1 MPNWFDKKLKFFG
14 VNYPYFVKKQNCLKS
29 HISNLPSNS
38 YFAPMQ
44 FNQIV
49 GQAAIKKRLI
59 NSVTDNRVSHAQ
71 LFLGPEGSGSLA
83 LAVAYAQFLSCEDK
97 QPNDSCGVCSSCRKY
112 QKLMHPDLHFSYP
125 FFAKHKDDNALTFI
139 EQWREAFLA
148 NPYLSL
154 DIWRDYLEAE
164 NKQANINIAECHQII
179 KKLSF
184 KPFESAYKI
193 LILWLPEYLD
203 KEGNALLKIIEEP
216 QPNTLFLLVAQ
227 NQDQI
232 LNTILSRTQLIKIS
246 CLTYED
252 IKGQMIGQYHQT
264 ENAAAEIAY
273 LSNGNMT
280 EALGMLGQEDKSYHN
295 LFVQWLRYCFANK
308 GIELVSFVDQLA
320 KMGRE
325 NQKNFIRYGISF
337 IRECCLLMAE
347 AGSLVH
353 LPAAELETAQRMA
366 KVMTISMANAISA
379 ELEKAHYH
387 IERNA
392 NPKILFLDVSLQ
404 IISFVKAK
412 SSPQGNHYI
421 PN

>member
-1 MPNWFDKKLKFFG
+1 
-14 VNYPYFVKKQNCLKS
+14 
-29 HISNLPSNS
+29 
-38 YFAPMQ
+38 MQ
-44 FNQIV
+44 FKDIV
-49 GQAAIKKRLI
+49 GQEAVKQRLV
-59 NSVTDNRVSHAQ
+59 NTVAENRVSHAQ

-83 LAVAYAQFLSCEDK
+83 LAVAYAQFLSCENK
-97 QPNDSCGVCSSCRKY
+97 QADDSCGECASCRKY

-125 FFAKHKDDNALTFI
+125 FFAKHKDDTALTFI
-139 EQWREAFLA
+139 EQWREAFTV

-154 DIWRDYLEAE
+154 DDWRGYLDAE

-184 KPFESAYKI
+184 KPFESIYKI

-216 QPNTLFLLVAQ
+216 QPNTLFILVAQ

-232 LNTILSRTQLIKIS
+232 LNTILSRTQLVKIPS
-246 CLTYED
+246 LTYDE
-252 IKGQMIGQYHQT
+252 IKQHLLTQHNQT
-264 ENAAAEIAY
+264 EDAAAEIAY
-273 LSNGNMT
+273 LSNGNLT
-280 EALGMLGQEDKSYHN
+280 EALAMLQQDNKGYHD
-295 LFVQWLRYCFANK
+295 LFVQWLRLCFSNK
-308 GIELVSFVDQLA
+308 GLEVLSFVDQFA

-337 IRECCLLMAE
+337 IRECCLLMAG
-347 AGSLVH
+347 AGNLVH
-353 LPAAELETAQRMA
+353 LPAKELETAQ
-366 KVMTISMANAISA
+366 KMTNVLSIEKSQYISD

-387 IERNA
+387 VERNA

-404 IISFVKAK
+404 IIKILNLK
-412 SSPQGNHYI
+412 TIPQGSQYI

>member
-1 MPNWFDKKLKFFG
+1 
-14 VNYPYFVKKQNCLKS
+14 
-29 HISNLPSNS
+29 
-38 YFAPMQ
+38 MQ
-44 FNQIV
+44 FKHII
-49 GQAAIKKRLI
+49 GQQAVKKRLI
-59 NSVTDNRVSHAQ
+59 GTVNDNRVSHAQ

-83 LAVAYAQFLSCEDK
+83 LAVAYAQYLSCEDK
-97 QPNDSCGVCSSCRKY
+97 QPDDSCGVCSSCRKY

-125 FFAKHKDDNALTFI
+125 FFAKDKNDTALTFI

-148 NPYLSL
+148 NPYISL
-154 DIWRDYLEAE
+154 DIWRGYLDAE

-184 KPFESAYKI
+184 KPFESAYKV

-203 KEGNALLKIIEEP
+203 KEGNSLLKIIEEP

-232 LNTILSRTQLIKIS
+232 LNTILSRTQLVKIPALS
-246 CLTYED
+246 YDD
-252 IKGQMIGQYHQT
+252 IKDDLMANHHQT
-264 ENAAAEIAY
+264 EMAASEIAY
-273 LSNGNMT
+273 LSSGNMT
-280 EALGMLGQEDKSYHN
+280 EALTMLQHEGKSYHE
-295 LFVQWLRYCFANK
+295 LFVQWLRLCYGNK
-308 GIELVSFVDQLA
+308 GIEVMAFADQAA
-320 KMGRE
+320 KLGRE
-325 NQKNFIRYGISF
+325 NQKNFLRYGISF
-337 IRECCLLMAE
+337 IRECCLLMAG

-353 LPAAELETAQRMA
+353 LPQQELDTAQKMTNVMNTAMA
-366 KVMTISMANAISA
+366 QAISS

-404 IISFVKAK
+404 IIKVLNFKTL
-412 SSPQGNHYI
+412 PQGTHYI